1 MMVACGQVG
10 AWRKRPQLR
19 RLRVQLVKQAAQ
31 AAGGRMKCGHAKS
44 KVWRLCA
51 SGVGLRACPC
61 AHLLEAL
68 TRGRVCLLL
77 DAFNEP
83 LLSALFGGLASERS
97 YELPTAG
104 MVVAEGALCRRVSG
118 EVMARDVR
126 HCIATSLE
134 PILWAA
140 LCEDG
145 RVDVRMLGMFHVL
158 FRLCDG
164 FMWQNLSHL
173 RGDFGAPVA
182 MGSTETDLLAFLWSD
197 GVAVV
202 VGVGGRGA
210 ESRSYK
216 SVAALAVLRNRVLFQ
231 LRDGSVFRCNIS
243 VEARSADYELYGLD
257 VALQAKEVGDVPPR
271 GARVV

>member
-1 MMVACGQVG
+1 
-10 AWRKRPQLR
+10 
-19 RLRVQLVKQAAQ
+19 VKQAAQ

-61 AHLLEAL
+61 GTLLEAL

-158 FRLCDG
+158 WQLRDG
-164 FMWQNLSHL
+164 FMWQIHL

-182 MGSTETDLLAFLWSD
+182 MGSTATDLMAFLWSD

-202 VGVGGRGA
+202 ACGGGVCACRA
-210 ESRSYK
+210 YQ

-243 VEARSADYELYGLD
+243 VEARSADYELHGLE